1 MAFQI
6 QIAALYAGLNALVL
20 LTLAFLVVRQRGKTG
35 LGIGEGPAEGPLHRA
50 IRAHGNAVENVP
62 VILVLLVILELSGA
76 SVLLLHGV
84 GAGLLL
90 GRVLHGFGLSR
101 SGGESLPRLV
111 GTVLTWIALIAAAV
125 GCVHYAIMSP

>member
-1 MAFQI
+1 MDIQI
-6 QIAALYAGLNALVL
+6 QITALYAGLNALVVL
-20 LTLAFLVVRQRGKTG
+20 ALAFLVVRQRAKTH

-50 IRAHGNAVENVP
+50 IRAHANAVENVP
-62 VILVLLVILELSGA
+62 LGLVLLVVLELSGA
-76 SVLLLHGV
+76 SVMLLHGV

-111 GTVLTWIALIAAAV
+111 GTILTWLALIVAAV
-125 GCVHYAIMSP
+125 ACVHYAITSP

>member
-35 LGIGEGPAEGPLHRA
+35 LGIGDGPAEGPLHRA

-76 SVLLLHGV
+76 GVILLHGV

-101 SGGESLPRLV
+101 SGGTSIPRLV
-111 GTVLTWIALIAAAV
+111 GTMLTWTVLIVAAV
-125 GCVHYAIMSP
+125 ACVHYAIMSP

>member
-6 QIAALYAGLNALVL
+6 QITALYAGLNALVVMV
-20 LTLAFLVVRQRGKTG
+20 LAFLVVRQRGKSG

-50 IRAHGNAVENVP
+50 IRAHANAVENVP
-62 VILVLLVILELSGA
+62 LALVLLTVLELSGA
-76 SVLLLHGV
+76 SVILLHGV

-101 SGGESLPRLV
+101 SGGTSVPRLV
-111 GTVLTWIALIAAAV
+111 GTLLTWAALITAAV
-125 GCVHYAIMSP
+125 ACVHYAITSP